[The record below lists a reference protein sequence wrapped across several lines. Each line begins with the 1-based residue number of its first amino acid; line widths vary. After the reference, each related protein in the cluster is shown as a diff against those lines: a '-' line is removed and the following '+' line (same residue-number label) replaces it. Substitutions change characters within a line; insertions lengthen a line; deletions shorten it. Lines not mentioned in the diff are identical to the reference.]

1 MDSTDEALWAAAR
14 SGDGDAFAALFDR
27 HHGRVHRHSARL
39 LTTAADADDVTAATF
54 LELWRRRDDV
64 HPTTGSLLPW
74 LLVTATNLTRNTTR
88 STRRYR
94 DLLHRLHH
102 QPAPHRTPDV
112 ADVAE
117 VHTAAHLDEPLA
129 TALRV
134 LRTPD
139 LQLITLVVLED
150 LTLTEAATV
159 LGLSPGA
166 AKTRLHRARTRLR
179 TALADHPAASR
190 LRAPEGQH
198 P

>member
-27 HHGRVHRHSARL
+27 HHARVHRHSARL

-64 HPTTGSLLPW
+64 HPTTSSLLPW

-88 STRRYR
+88 GTRRYR
-94 DLLHRLHH
+94 DLLHRLHR
-102 QPAPHRTPDV
+102 QPAQHHTPDV
-112 ADVAE
+112 ADV
-117 VHTAAHLDEPLA
+117 HTATHLDEPLA
-129 TALRV
+129 TALRA
-134 LRTPD
+134 LRTLD

-166 AKTRLHRARTRLR
+166 AKTRLHRARARLR
-179 TALADHPAASR
+179 TALADHPAAGR